1 MGSEMCIRDRY
12 PDLIIV
18 LDHFSGPLG
27 IGSYANKKKQVYE
40 NWKKDLKELSHYK
53 NVFAKLGGLAMPI
66 NGHGFEA
73 NPNPPT
79 SDQFMAL
86 QRQFYFNDYRF
97 FWIRTMHV

>member
-1 MGSEMCIRDRY
+1 MARNN

-27 IGSYANKKKQVYE
+27 IGSYAIIKEQVYE
-40 NWKKDLKELSHYK
+40 NWKKDLKELSQYK

-66 NGHGFEA
+66 NGLGFES

-79 SDQFMAL
+79 SDSLWNF
-86 QRQFYFNDYRF
+86 RDNF
-97 FWIRTMHV
+97 I